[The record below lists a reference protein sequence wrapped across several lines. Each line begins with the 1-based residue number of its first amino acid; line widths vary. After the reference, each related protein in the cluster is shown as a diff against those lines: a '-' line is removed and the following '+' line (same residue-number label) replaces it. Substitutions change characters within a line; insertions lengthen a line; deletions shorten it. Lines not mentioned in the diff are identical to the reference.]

1 VNAAEGRLPWRALP
15 ALLYA
20 AGIFYGGVI
29 DLGPLPSVSFVA
41 TDKLL
46 HALAF
51 AGLAVLALFGLS
63 SGSLRRRQVV
73 AVCLSTGAGGL
84 LELIQLALPYRSGD
98 WLDLLADA
106 VGALVGAASLGWVS
120 GSLAGRG
127 PRVSTGVM

>member
-1 VNAAEGRLPWRALP
+1 MSAATGRFPWRALP

-29 DLGPLPSVSFVA
+29 DIGPLPTVTFVA

-51 AGLAVLALFGLS
+51 AGLAVLAFFGLGT
-63 SGSLRRRQVV
+63 GSLRRRQVLS
-73 AVCLSTGAGGL
+73 VCLSTAAGGL
-84 LELIQLALPYRSGD
+84 LELIQTALPYRSGD

-106 VGALVGAASLGWVS
+106 IGAVVGAASLGWVS
-120 GSLAGRG
+120 RSFAGRG
-127 PRVSTGVM
+127 QRVSTGAM

>member
-1 VNAAEGRLPWRALP
+1 VNAQGGRFPWRALP

-29 DLGPLPSVSFVA
+29 DIGPLPQVSFVA

-51 AGLAVLALFGLS
+51 AGLAVLAFLGLS
-63 SGSLRRRQVV
+63 AGSLRRRQLI
-73 AVCLSTGAGGL
+73 ATCLSTAAGGL
-84 LELIQLALPYRSGD
+84 LELIQTALPYRSGD

-106 VGALVGAASLGWVS
+106 IGAALGAASLGWLTRS
-120 GSLAGRG
+120 FFGRG
-127 PRVSTGVM
+127 PRVSTGAM